1 MRVGT
6 IRLVAI
12 AAGLSGLGLVAVG
25 ARAEDYG
32 PFKEQK
38 TSAGNVLA
46 DAKGMTLY
54 TYDKDKSGE
63 SACTG
68 KCADVWP
75 PAKASASD
83 KANGDFTIIKRPD
96 GTCSGPRGQAALH
109 LPGRQEGRRGQ
120 RRRQGRRLARRQGR
134 LAGRGRGHTRSG

>member
-12 AAGLSGLGLVAVG
+12 AAGLAVLGFAAAG
-25 ARAEDYG
+25 GRAEDYG

-38 TSAGNVLA
+38 TKSGNVLA

-68 KCADVWP
+68 KCADAWP

-83 KANGDFTIIKRPD
+83 KASGDFTVIKRPD
-96 GTCSGPRGQAALH
+96 CSMQWAQGGKPLYTYQDDKKAGEVNGDGKGGVWHAAKA
-109 LPGRQEGRRGQ
+109 E
-120 RRRQGRRLARRQGR
+120 
-134 LAGRGRGHTRSG
+134 

>member
-1 MRVGT
+1 MRAS

-12 AAGLSGLGLVAVG
+12 AAGLSGLCLAAGS
-25 ARAEDYG
+25 RAEDYG

-38 TSAGNVLA
+38 TKAGDVLA

-68 KCADVWP
+68 KCAEVWP

-83 KANGDFTIIKRPD
+83 KATGDFTVIKRPD
-96 GTCSGPRGQAALH
+96 GTMQWAYDGKPLYLYQDDKKAGEVNGDGKGGVWHAAKA
-109 LPGRQEGRRGQ
+109 E
-120 RRRQGRRLARRQGR
+120 
-134 LAGRGRGHTRSG
+134 

>member
-12 AAGLSGLGLVAVG
+12 AAGLSALGLAATG

-38 TSAGNVLA
+38 TKSGNVLA

-68 KCADVWP
+68 KCADAWL

-83 KANGDFTIIKRPD
+83 KASGGFTVIKRPD
-96 GTCSGPRGQAALH
+96 GSMQ
-109 LPGRQEGRRGQ
+109 
-120 RRRQGRRLARRQGR
+120 
-134 LAGRGRGHTRSG
+134 